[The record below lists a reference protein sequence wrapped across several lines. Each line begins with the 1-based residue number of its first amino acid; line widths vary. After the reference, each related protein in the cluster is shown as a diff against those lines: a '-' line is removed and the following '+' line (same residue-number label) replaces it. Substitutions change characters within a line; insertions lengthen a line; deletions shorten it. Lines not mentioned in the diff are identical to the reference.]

1 MWDGVLFK
9 WLHMWSSVQG
19 KIHRQ
24 VWENAEKLMF
34 DRFGFENYSSNT
46 NVDDIKLNYPELVA
60 YGGKKE
66 VF

>member
-1 MWDGVLFK
+1 
-9 WLHMWSSVQG
+9 MWSSVEG

-34 DRFGFENYSSNT
+34 DHFGFENYSSNT
-46 NVDDIKLNYPELVA
+46 NVDDIKLNYLELVA

-66 VF
+66 IF